1 METKKEIKKIFSQ
14 AVTRQLPDISRSQ
27 WTNVSVGTVVSYDAG
42 RRTSTV
48 RLLLSGQLITNAKLS
63 KQVASLNVGDEV
75 VIASNDGN
83 FVGRNY
89 IVSSFG
95 GNKSPTLDDTDI
107 MTLLTVNDA
116 WVDFTPVWTNLTVGN
131 GTQVAACKVIGT
143 TVLLRAKLTFGSTTS
158 VSGTIGIVLPF
169 TVKTGAYNN
178 IGHVLLLD
186 SGGVNTE
193 GVVDQ
198 SGILVVMT
206 ASGTYVGRAVVNA
219 TVPHTWATGDSIQL
233 YATYETE

>member
-1 METKKEIKKIFSQ
+1 MNQKEFDAMFANAVSNSLTNQSMIKSNN
-14 AVTRQLPDISRSQ
+14 TRI
-27 WTNVSVGTVVSYDAG
+27 GTVVNVYADNTADVKITSE
-42 RRTSTV
+42 TST
-48 RLLLSGQLITNAKLS
+48 LSRIPLPIGCNG
-63 KQVASLNVGDEV
+63 VHVG
-75 VIASNDGN
+75 N
-83 FVGRNY
+83 RCL
-89 IVSSFG
+89 IVSPDSKNLNISFI
-95 GNKSPTLDDTDI
+95 SAVYSSSVPAFDVDVLSTID
-107 MTLLTVNDA
+107 DA
-116 WVDFTPVWTNLTVGN
+116 WLPFTPVWTNLTVGN